1 MNDATVRDAGCRVI
15 FDGPDTMITLRNLMR
30 SKAVAVTAI
39 AICSFWWGQ
48 VELPLA
54 QSSTRSTEASARQQ
68 CSALQG
74 IVIPRDAIGLPTNG
88 GVVVSAS
95 PVMAADAGNSNG
107 EFCKVLGSIRPVDPT
122 APDIRFEVNLP
133 VNWNN
138 RLLQMG
144 GGGFDGTLVTG
155 LGGVSNQAP
164 STPTPLALG
173 YVTLGSDSGHEGT
186 GFDAAFALN
195 DEALANFGH
204 LQIKKTH
211 DAALHLVK
219 ARYGSLPQHSYFA
232 GASQGG
238 HEGLVAAQKY
248 PADFDGVIAQ
258 YPAYNVLLMHLGSQH
273 FAKALYG
280 ESGAGWINPN
290 KVKTLVAAVYAACDG
305 LDGLEDGIISNV
317 PGCNKVFTMQTV
329 RAALRCE
336 GGADMGNGCLSDA
349 QIQTVDA
356 INSPFSLGFPTA
368 GGLTTYPKWP
378 ILEGATFL
386 NNTLGDSAIPSRPP
400 GAADAFQLRPA
411 DATIRYIITR
421 NLTLDPLT
429 FDPNQWAARIVQV
442 SSILDA
448 NSVDLTQF
456 MAKGGKLILMVGSID
471 DSITSHNTLNYYS
484 RLVARFG
491 QATLDSFVRFYYI
504 PGFGHGNGVFNAK
517 FDSLGALDGWVTR
530 KQSPD
535 TLVGIDGN
543 AATEGRTRP
552 LCIYPA
558 WPKYNGSG
566 DVNAW
571 SSFTCAAP

>member
-1 MNDATVRDAGCRVI
+1 MTTVVA
-15 FDGPDTMITLRNLMR
+15 LRNLMQ
-30 SKAVAVTAI
+30 SKAGAVTAI
-39 AICSFWWGQ
+39 AICSFWWGAMGS
-48 VELPLA
+48 PLA
-54 QSSTRSTEASARQQ
+54 QSPTRSPESSARHR
-68 CSALQG
+68 CSALRG

-95 PVMAADAGNSNG
+95 LVMAADAGNSNG

-122 APDIRFEVNLP
+122 APDIKFEVNLP
-133 VNWNN
+133 GNWNN
-138 RLLQMG
+138 RMLQMG

-155 LGGVSNQAP
+155 LGGVSNQPP
-164 STPTPLALG
+164 SAPTPLALG
-173 YVTLGSDSGHEGT
+173 YVTLGSDSGHEGAG

-211 DAALHLVK
+211 DAAMYLVK
-219 ARYGSLPQHSYFA
+219 AHYGSLPQHSYFA

-238 HEGLVAAQKY
+238 HEGFAAAQKY

-258 YPAYNVLLMHLGSQH
+258 YPAYNVVLMHLGSQH
-273 FAKALYG
+273 FVKALYG
-280 ESGAGWINPN
+280 GNGAGWINPN

-317 PGCNKVFTMQTV
+317 PRCNKGFTMQTV
-329 RAALRCE
+329 RATLRCE
-336 GGADMGNGCLSDA
+336 GGADTGNGCLSDA
-349 QIQTVDA
+349 QLQTVDA
-356 INSPFSLGFPTA
+356 LNSPFSLSFPTA
-368 GGLTTYPKWP
+368 GGLTRYPKWP

-386 NNTLGDSAIPSRPP
+386 NNTLGESAVPSRPP
-400 GAADAFQLRPA
+400 AATDAFQLKPA

-421 NLTLDPLT
+421 NPTLDPLT

-456 MAKGGKLILMVGSID
+456 MGKGGKLILMVGSID
-471 DSITSHNTLNYYS
+471 DSITSHNTLNYYN

-491 QATLDSFVRFYYI
+491 QAALDSFVRFYYI

-517 FDSLGALDGWVTR
+517 FDSLGALDGWVSR
-530 KQSPD
+530 GQSPGA
-535 TLVGIDGN
+535 LIGIDGN
-543 AATEGRTRP
+543 AANKGRTRP
-552 LCIYPA
+552 LCVYPA

-566 DVNAW
+566 DVGAS
-571 SSFTCAAP
+571 SSFTCVAP

>member
-1 MNDATVRDAGCRVI
+1 
-15 FDGPDTMITLRNLMR
+15 MR
-30 SKAVAVTAI
+30 SKALAVAAV
-39 AICSFWWGQ
+39 AICSFWWADTRS
-48 VELPLA
+48 PLA
-54 QSSTRSTEASARQQ
+54 QSSTRPPEGGARQR

-74 IVIPRDAIGLPTNG
+74 VVIPRESIGLPTNG
-88 GVVVSAS
+88 AVVVSAS
-95 PVMAADAGNSNG
+95 LVTASDAGNSNG
-107 EFCKVLGSIRPVDPT
+107 EFCKALGSIRPVDPT
-122 APDIRFEVNLP
+122 APDIKFEINLP
-133 VNWNN
+133 SNWNN

-155 LGGVSNQAP
+155 LGGVSNQVPAA
-164 STPTPLALG
+164 PTPLALG
-173 YVTLGSDSGHEGT
+173 YVTVGSDSGHEGA

-211 DAALHLVK
+211 DAAMYLVK
-219 ARYGSLPQHSYFA
+219 ARYGSPPQHSYFA

-238 HEGLVAAQKY
+238 HEGFVAAQKY

-258 YPAYNVLLMHLGSQH
+258 YPAYNVVLMHLGSQV
-273 FAKALYG
+273 FARALYG
-280 ESGAGWINPN
+280 GTGAGWINPK

-305 LDGLEDGIISNV
+305 LDGVEDGIISNV
-317 PGCNKVFTMQTV
+317 PGCNKTFTMQTV
-329 RAALRCE
+329 RAKLGCE
-336 GGADMGNGCLSDA
+336 GGADTGDACLSDA
-349 QIQTVDA
+349 QIQAVDA
-356 INSPFSLGFPTA
+356 INSPFSLSFPTA

-386 NNTLGDSAIPSRPP
+386 NNTLGESAVPSRPP
-400 GAADAFQLRPA
+400 AATDAFQLRPA

-448 NSVDLTQF
+448 NSIDLTQF
-456 MAKGGKLILMVGSID
+456 MGRGGKLILMVGSID

-484 RLVARFG
+484 RLVGRFG
-491 QATLDSFVRFYYI
+491 QAVLDSFVRFYFI

-530 KQSPD
+530 GQSPG

-543 AATEGRTRP
+543 AGNKGRTRP
-552 LCIYPA
+552 LCVYPA
-558 WPKYNGSG
+558 WPKYSGSG
-566 DVNAW
+566 DVNAA
-571 SSFTCAAP
+571 SSFACAAP

>member
-1 MNDATVRDAGCRVI
+1 MTRVVA
-15 FDGPDTMITLRNLMR
+15 LRNLMR
-30 SKAVAVTAI
+30 GKPEAVAAI
-39 AICSFWWGQ
+39 AICSVSWGAMGS
-48 VELPLA
+48 PLA
-54 QSSTRSTEASARQQ
+54 QSSTRSTESSARQR
-68 CSALQG
+68 CSALRG
-74 IVIPRDAIGLPTNG
+74 IVIPRAAIGLPTNG

-95 PVMAADAGNSNG
+95 FVMAADAGNSNG

-122 APDIRFEVNLP
+122 APDIKFEVNLP
-133 VNWNN
+133 ANWNS
-138 RLLQMG
+138 RLLQLG

-155 LGGVSNQAP
+155 LGGVSNQSP
-164 STPTPLALG
+164 SAPTPLALG
-173 YVTLGSDSGHEGT
+173 YVTLGSDSGHEGAG

-211 DAALHLVK
+211 DAAMYLVK
-219 ARYGSLPQHSYFA
+219 AHYGSLPQHSYFA

-238 HEGLVAAQKY
+238 HEGFAAAQKY

-258 YPAYNVLLMHLGSQH
+258 YPAYNVVLMHLGSQV

-280 ESGAGWINPN
+280 GNGAGWINPG

-305 LDGLEDGIISNV
+305 LDGVKDGIISNV
-317 PGCNKVFTMQTV
+317 PACNNVFTVQTV
-329 RAALRCE
+329 RTTLGCE
-336 GGADMGNGCLSDA
+336 GGADTGDGCLSDA
-349 QIQTVDA
+349 QLRTVEA

-386 NNTLGDSAIPSRPP
+386 NNTLGESAIPSRPP
-400 GAADAFQLRPA
+400 AATDAFQLNPA

-421 NLTLDPLT
+421 NPTLDPLT

-456 MAKGGKLILMVGSID
+456 MGKGGKLILMVGSID
-471 DSITSHNTLNYYS
+471 DSITSHNTLNYYN

-491 QATLDSFVRFYYI
+491 QVALDSFVRFYYI

-517 FDSLGALDGWVTR
+517 FDSLGALDGWVSR
-530 KQSPD
+530 GQSPGA
-535 TLVGIDGN
+535 LIGIDGN
-543 AATEGRTRP
+543 AANKGRTRP
-552 LCIYPA
+552 LCLYPA

-566 DVNAW
+566 DVGAS
-571 SSFTCAAP
+571 SSFTCVAP